1 MRREFSRESKFLLV
15 LKKDFFSGNVNF
27 IKKEKQG
34 KKHGI
39 GGIIRDSSKNV
50 VWRFSGP
57 VEALDANEVEMFA
70 LLVGSRPAGIT

>member
-15 LKKDFFSGNVNF
+15 LKKDFFFGNVNF

-50 VWRFSGP
+50 V
-57 VEALDANEVEMFA
+57 
-70 LLVGSRPAGIT
+70 